1 MGVKVV
7 VAWLRRGVKSLFVV
21 NFATLWLL
29 LREGR
34 KMAVAYMR
42 QVYTLYLHRAFLPL
56 RTTVPALLPSV
67 AVTERF
73 PGIDLSQV
81 ELLFPLPRPGG
92 VSVEELVILACLVRH
107 LKPKRLVEIGT
118 AEGRTTLNLAL
129 HTPADAE
136 IFTFDLPPTH
146 LGATVAESGL
156 NYRQMGISEPGCL
169 FRDHPLSTKI
179 RLVLADSTQFDWTPF
194 ERSVD
199 FVFIDGAHDYESV
212 RKDSQNALRIV
223 RPGGVIL
230 WHDYGV
236 ADGVTLCLNEQA
248 KRLPLVWLKGTALAC
263 FVWEG

>member
-1 MGVKVV
+1 MSVKVV

-21 NFATLWLL
+21 NLATLWLF
-29 LREGR
+29 LREGKKR
-34 KMAVAYMR
+34 AVGYMR
-42 QVYTLYLHRAFLPL
+42 QVLTLYLHRAFSHLP
-56 RTTVPALLPSV
+56 TIPPLLPSV

-92 VSVEELVILACLVRH
+92 VSVEELIILACLVRH

-129 HTPADAE
+129 HSPPDAE
-136 IFTFDLPPTH
+136 VITFDLPPTH
-146 LGATVAESGL
+146 LGATVTESGL

-169 FRDHPLSTKI
+169 FREHPLSAKI
-179 RLVLADSTQFDWTPF
+179 RLILADSTQFDWSPF

-236 ADGVTLCLNEQA
+236 MDGVTLCLNEQA
-248 KRLPLVWLKGTALAC
+248 EQLPIVWLKGTTLAC